1 MHKSR
6 RDKAD
11 DLLWPPDDLFFLL
24 LLKEKDDPFTVV
36 DLFYIIKLRNE
47 TKKRE
52 SFDPDEGVCVS
63 RRVNE
68 AKESSNVPQRRMFR
82 YY

>member
-24 LLKEKDDPFTVV
+24 LLKEEDDPFTVV

-47 TKKRE
+47 TKKT
-52 SFDPDEGVCVS
+52 GVIRS